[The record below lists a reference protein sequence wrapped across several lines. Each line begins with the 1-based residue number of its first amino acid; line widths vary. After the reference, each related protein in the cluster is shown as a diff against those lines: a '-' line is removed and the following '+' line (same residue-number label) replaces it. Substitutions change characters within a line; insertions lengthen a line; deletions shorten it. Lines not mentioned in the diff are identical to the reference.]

1 MKKNDVILI
10 AILLILAILSYIVIK
25 YFIMN
30 NGAYVEVIING
41 ETVETFDLSEDITYK
56 IETKNGDY
64 NLLVIKDNIA
74 TVTEASCPDKLCIN
88 QKDISKNGESIICLP
103 NQVVVRIVDGKE
115 NTVDAIA
122 N

>member
-56 IETKNGDY
+56 IETENGDY

-74 TVTEASCPDKLCIN
+74 TVTEASCPDKLCIS